1 MTEKPKRKG
10 GPPPKGIE
18 NRKHSGTLCTAT
30 RRDGSPC
37 TNFAV
42 SGATVCRMHGGS
54 APQVRRAAQVRILMA
69 SDLAAAKLIE
79 MMQSLKV
86 ADNIKLAAARDLL
99 DRANLAGTQNVEI
112 GVTKRT
118 YEDVLDEMLVE
129 VPEGMDDDP
138 DIIVST
144 RHEVIVDAE
153 VVEDEPPIRTRHD
166 RAAFAEVERSKRT
179 QRQRTRPA
187 ASADRRDREADER
200 AALAEVADQPKGDV
214 TRGREAY
221 LRALDDGASQSDAK
235 RAGERAAMGET
246 SREGRARVTEA
257 TFSAPAPRKRRR

>member
-1 MTEKPKRKG
+1 MTDKTPKRKG

-37 TNFAV
+37 TNFARQA
-42 SGATVCRMHGGS
+42 STVCRMHGGS

-79 MMQSLKV
+79 MMQSPKV

-129 VPEGMDDDP
+129 VPEDMDDDESALAP
-138 DIIVST
+138 
-144 RHEVIVDAE
+144 RREVVIDAE
-153 VVEDEPPIRTRHD
+153 VIEDEPPVRTRHD
-166 RAAFAEVERSKRT
+166 RAAFAEVDRNKRS
-179 QRQRTRPA
+179 QRQRTPA
-187 ASADRRDREADER
+187 ASADRREREAEER
-200 AALAEVADQPKGDV
+200 ASLAEVADQPKGDV

-221 LRALDDGASQSDAK
+221 LRALDDGASQADAR

-257 TFSAPAPRKRRR
+257 DFSAPAPRKRRR

>member
-1 MTEKPKRKG
+1 MTKKGLDRKD
-10 GPPPKGIE
+10 
-18 NRKHSGTLCTAT
+18 SGTVCTA
-30 RRDGSPC
+30 RRRNGEPC
-37 TNFAV
+37 LNYAIK
-42 SGATVCRMHGGS
+42 GATVCRMHGGS
-54 APQVRRAAQVRILMA
+54 APQVRAAAQTRILMA
-69 SDLAAAKLIE
+69 SDLAAKQLVSL
-79 MMQSLKV
+79 MQSPKV
-86 ADNIKLAAARDLL
+86 ADNIKLAAAKDLL
-99 DRANLAGTQNVEI
+99 DRANVSGTQNVEI

-129 VPEGMDDDP
+129 VPEDVDDDEP
-138 DIIVST
+138 SIAL
-144 RHEVIVDAE
+144 RREVVIDAE
-153 VVEDEPPIRTRHD
+153 LVEDEPPVRTRHD

-187 ASADRRDREADER
+187 ASTDRRDREAEER
-200 AALAEVADQPKGDV
+200 ASLAEVTDQPKGDV

-221 LRALDDGASQSDAK
+221 LRALDDGASQADAR